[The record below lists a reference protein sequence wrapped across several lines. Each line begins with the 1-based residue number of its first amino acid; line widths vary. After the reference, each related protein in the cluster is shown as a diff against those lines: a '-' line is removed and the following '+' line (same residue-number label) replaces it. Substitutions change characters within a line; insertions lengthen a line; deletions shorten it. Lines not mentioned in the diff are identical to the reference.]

1 VLASLACTEICK
13 IWNMFHLSATMSL
26 CIHTCVQ
33 VHVRA
38 CERERARLQTSTG
51 VEREIVKPTEE
62 GEQLGEE
69 RDADLFAGL
78 PWVSKGILVQRY

>member
-1 VLASLACTEICK
+1 
-13 IWNMFHLSATMSL
+13 MFHLSTTISF
-26 CIHTCVQ
+26 CIHKCVQ

-38 CERERARLQTSTG
+38 CERERAHMQEGTG

-78 PWVSKGILVQRY
+78 PWVSKGILVQKY